1 MLHFFNFI
9 YITLIRSIII
19 FQYLSIYLKKKK
31 LPMNE
36 FIVYSAWVWWPS
48 LVPPISTGSS
58 GGTSLSG
65 GMRLN
70 EKKNPCFLIEIF
82 FQYEYQTN
90 INLSIIKFL
99 FLQNSIIIKMK
110 SLKSIVKAFKVITLT
125 FLLSVRRDLYVSSEN
140 NRKYCRRHII

>member
-1 MLHFFNFI
+1 MI
-9 YITLIRSIII
+9 
-19 FQYLSIYLKKKK
+19 K

-36 FIVYSAWVWWPS
+36 LIVYSAWVSWP
-48 LVPPISTGSS
+48 LHVPPISIGSS

-90 INLSIIKFL
+90 INLAIIKFL
-99 FLQNSIIIKMK
+99 LLKNTIIIK
-110 SLKSIVKAFKVITLT
+110 I
-125 FLLSVRRDLYVSSEN
+125 YQNEVS
-140 NRKYCRRHII
+140 